1 MIQKPELLA
10 PAGNLEKLKIA
21 VLYGADAVYIGGE
34 AFSLRTAADNFS
46 LADIREGVNFAHRMD
61 AKVYLALNVFL
72 RNSDIDVVR
81 EYLQEVC
88 RTGIDA
94 VIVSDLGMFMLV
106 REIAPTM
113 EIHVSTQANTT
124 NYISAQTWYKMGA
137 KRVVLARELSIEE
150 IKEISQKVSVGL
162 ELEMFVHGAMCVSYS
177 GRCLLPSPAVGNTIL
192 LKKNAPASICR
203 FMKMTGELLS
213 LIQRICA

>member
-1 MIQKPELLA
+1 MQKPELLA

-72 RNSDIDVVR
+72 HNRDIDVVR

-106 REIAPTM
+106 REIAPPM

-150 IKEISQKVSVGL
+150 IKEISGKVSVGL

-177 GRCLLPSPAVGNTIL
+177 
-192 LKKNAPASICR
+192 
-203 FMKMTGELLS
+203 
-213 LIQRICA
+213 LI